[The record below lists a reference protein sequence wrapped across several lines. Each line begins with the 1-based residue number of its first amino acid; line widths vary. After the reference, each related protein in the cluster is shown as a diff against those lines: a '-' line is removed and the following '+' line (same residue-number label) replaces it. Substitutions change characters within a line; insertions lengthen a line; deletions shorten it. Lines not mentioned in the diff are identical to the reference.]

1 VWHNFFFE
9 YSNSDTDG
17 MSKIY
22 GKNVASVYKTWS
34 KHIYFKSVKIYKN
47 YAEITNKYITT
58 MI

>member
-1 VWHNFFFE
+1 
-9 YSNSDTDG
+9 
-17 MSKIY
+17 MSKIH